1 MKAGA
6 GEARDFSLPGALP
19 PWSDEWGPHWASVTP
34 LSAPDRWRMLKP
46 VAEPG
51 AKGEV
56 IEVAESLIELGFG
69 GVQGGCVQDGHGDAC
84 HAEVDTAVA
93 EICGLDRCCHGEQKQ
108 KTGCSGAKRV
118 E

>member
-6 GEARDFSLPGALP
+6 GEARDFSLPGTLLP
-19 PWSDEWGPHWASVTP
+19 WLDEWGPHWASVTP
-34 LSAPDRWRMLKP
+34 LSAPDRRRMLKP

-69 GVQGGCVQDGHGDAC
+69 GVQGGCVQDGHGLG
-84 HAEVDTAVA
+84 
-93 EICGLDRCCHGEQKQ
+93 I
-108 KTGCSGAKRV
+108 
-118 E
+118 